1 MNAYRVKEIMWGVI
15 ILMFFLI
22 FVLSGCSS
30 APHKQVNEQFCD
42 LRSQTDV
49 SYDNAGRIINQR
61 TKDVMV
67 CSDNQIEKVAIKK
80 AGIAQNCG
88 EYVYYVTIGGNMV
101 EQRGI
106 ACKKFNGAW
115 EVISR

>member
-1 MNAYRVKEIMWGVI
+1 MNAYRVKELMWVFI
-15 ILMFFLI
+15 ILMYVCLAC
-22 FVLSGCSS
+22 LTGCSS
-30 APHKQVNEQFCD
+30 APRKQVNEQFCD

>member
-1 MNAYRVKEIMWGVI
+1 MHPYRVKEYMWLL
-15 ILMFFLI
+15 ILVMMLAIFF
-22 FVLSGCSS
+22 LSGCSS
-30 APHKQVNEQFCD
+30 APRKQPNEQFCD

-49 SYDNAGRIINQR
+49 SYDKDGQIINQR

-67 CSDNQIEKVAIKK
+67 CSDNQIEKVAIRK

-88 EYVYYVTIGGNMV
+88 EYIYYIQLGGNMV

-115 EVISR
+115 EVINR